1 MATNKVGLTKLNLK
15 KNTNVVPIEWNDQKI
30 EVREYLPIQEK
41 LDLIGRIVNLSLD
54 DNNFANPMRIDIFTT
69 LEIMYAYTNIN
80 FTDKQKE
87 DFLGL
92 YDLLVSSGLYDKVLE
107 VVKGEEYKGDYWYI
121 TDAVD
126 SVIQEV
132 YKYKD
137 SVLGILQAVNEDYKN
152 LDLDAT
158 KIEEKLANKENLEL
172 LHNVMEKMG

>member
-107 VVKGEEYKGDYWYI
+107 VIKGEEYKGDYWYI

-137 SVLGILQAVNEDYKN
+137 SVLGILQAVSEDYKN

-158 KIEEKLANKENLEL
+158 KIEEKIANKENLEL

>member
-15 KNTNVVPIEWNDQKI
+15 KNTKIIPIEWNDQKI

-107 VVKGEEYKGDYWYI
+107 VIKGEEYKGDYWYI

-137 SVLGILQAVNEDYKN
+137 SVLGILQAVSEDYKN

-158 KIEEKLANKENLEL
+158 KIEEKIANKENLEL